1 VDEFRYA
8 FLLPEGREV
17 AVSAGE
23 VRWLSDELARAP
35 FGSVRRGVGVALDF
49 ALETPAADDMSPI
62 ELVLEQMSSIAA
74 AMVPMQN
81 NDLRRFL
88 ESSGLLALQRYLL
101 GELFGVQEELVRGAI
116 VRCIRADMAPLE
128 NYLALDLGCL
138 LDTLQTDEET
148 VAQWATFIGGL
159 ADRDASPPIIRLPA
173 ARFA

>member
-1 VDEFRYA
+1 MDEFRYA

-17 AVSAGE
+17 AVTADE

-74 AMVPMQN
+74 AMVPMQD

-101 GELFGVQEELVRGAI
+101 SELLGIQEELVRGAI
-116 VRCIRADMAPLE
+116 VRCIRADVAPLE

-148 VAQWATFIGGL
+148 VTRWGTFIGGL
-159 ADRDASPPIIRLPA
+159 VDRDASPPIIRLPA